1 MAEGGPP
8 ETEEQD
14 GPRGATRRD
23 WLAGAGGLALSAMTG
38 IGAPAV
44 AAPIAVEPPPP
55 DESSRTGPSF
65 RRVYLQK

>member
-1 MAEGGPP
+1 MAEDGLP
-8 ETEEQD
+8 ETEDQD

-44 AAPIAVEPPPP
+44 AAPIACEPPLP
-55 DESSRTGPSF
+55 DDSAQTGPSF